1 VLLLLRLHYGTGTR
15 YCKRYLL
22 LGHVT
27 ICSKLGIYLLGVTS
41 HKVISEGKMRK
52 SQKRHSWTDEELNI
66 LSYLRH
72 TRHWRFK
79 QIQTSYFPSLSPSAL
94 LGAYWRLSTEDRIR
108 RASRTSIPITAPR
121 NTAKDF
127 RSTPKARPACS
138 SIEQGTSR
146 YSYLF
151 ISNNSNSSRYEL
163 RPNRPSTF
171 PPRKPQYLV
180 DRRRFPHFFRSYK
193 YSLDLQGFSDSDY
206 TPPSRTPTPSSSD
219 RSVSIVSSLPSAA
232 SSLEIFGLEVRS
244 PQSSDRESVTP
255 GRPNDISSPES
266 FSSEEHPLPT

>member
-1 VLLLLRLHYGTGTR
+1 MRG
-15 YCKRYLL
+15 
-22 LGHVT
+22 
-27 ICSKLGIYLLGVTS
+27 KL
-41 HKVISEGKMRK
+41 
-52 SQKRHSWTDEELNI
+52 QKRHSWTDEELNI

-108 RASRTSIPITAPR
+108 RASRTTIPITAPR
-121 NTAKDF
+121 NTVKDF
-127 RSTPKARPACS
+127 PGAPKAQPGCS

-146 YSYLF
+146 SSCPASGTLTRSENNIGTLALSPPSLAGGCEPF
-151 ISNNSNSSRYEL
+151 ISNNSDSSRYEL

-171 PPRKPQYLV
+171 PPRNSQYLV

-193 YSLDLQGFSDSDY
+193 YSLDLQGLSDSDY
-206 TPPSRTPTPSSSD
+206 IPPSRMPTPSSSD
-219 RSVSIVSSLPSAA
+219 RSVTIASSLPSAA
-232 SSLEIFGLEVRS
+232 SSLELFGLEVRS
-244 PQSSDRESVTP
+244 LQSSDRESATSD
-255 GRPNDISSPES
+255 RPNDVSSPDF